1 MSTLDIK
8 KRRLT
13 GRDQILSGGEHLIDG
28 VPFGRHRLRAPRSRP
43 AVHIAPRKRRRLEYD
58 QDRDAD
64 DLDDYFDEDEDLDVY
79 TGSSRPPHQDEE
91 DEEEEGEPLLLTQSD
106 NKPNQRRVRFPASAT
121 SGVDSEDSS
130 GSTDEEGSAAD
141 DEDEEEDVDDEDN
154 AFDPDAQELA
164 DELQGLRELA
174 EEEARDQSPSEADG
188 HDRFHTP
195 SENVRQQV
203 EEQDVSSLGNEHKAA
218 SRTRSA
224 RQTRSH
230 SVSSQSS
237 IPGRGPQASYAFE
250 SDATTHSPSSFL
262 DSSLLDKITAIRS
275 AFPKV
280 SSRDCQKIL
289 IKHGKDVSKTWRTL
303 EKSLTPRQGLA
314 ETMVLSTQLELPR
327 EVKIISSPVRE
338 LAGHLGEV
346 SRIEKDEESNSSSGD
361 QGDSD
366 ASASSSDEKHDDS
379 DSDSPS
385 EDDDHTPQPTTKD
398 ERLDSSDSSNS
409 SDEES
414 SSSDSSSDSDAPV
427 ARRRLDR
434 RRVIQSSQASPASS
448 KAAKASP
455 KRAPARTERDVS
467 ASSKAATAEDSSSS
481 SDSDSD
487 SDSDEPEAQSSRP
500 AAEAAT
506 KPSARAPSM
515 AASQA
520 STQQPVPPGQG
531 RTKTQRRNQRRRL
544 EKQHKKL
551 ALEPASSVYH
561 QSQDSTVSDMLMAK
575 KNALLQTLGSQSQ
588 VASEGARDS
597 SLSVAEIAK
606 STATPSKEPD
616 DWKQKI
622 SYRAVECV
630 QEGIVDISEPPFPF
644 YQRWDPQLRQDW
656 QSVSKRKN
664 KRKARDDSQFYGS
677 SSQPSFKRRKED
689 EHSRQVIDE
698 EYSYQDETTTFLAH
712 QDDITLD
719 YDEQPVKEVEKD
731 DADDLPQLP
740 EDVSLLPE
748 LLLKDLAAGAIVAW
762 KQLLCTEATNWQ
774 PQLSEYLTA
783 VVIETDC
790 VKGHLQ
796 VQLARRDRDIE
807 KSQKKFDEE
816 TGERIYGKFEVPDED
831 EEEEEEDQ
839 GFRDL
844 VLSQMMHARLLKPAE
859 QPHEADQ
866 ATGDAEERHAPGED
880 KNGDDPDQAPQTPE
894 GGVEVADSQP
904 GRNSHGVSGTSGSD
918 QNQSRTLDHDT
929 QSRKDQQDLNESQ
942 DMGADDASPSGAI
955 DESFI
960 DETSHDIPMEEEYD
974 DPATSIIPAF
984 DQVSITDERREE
996 INQLMEA
1003 EGFRQDIR
1011 SSIVKSDFLNLGSPS
1026 RQLEE
1031 EYASSL
1037 QHKASSRAASAREA
1051 SSEAPSEYGS
1061 KDPSQQMQQQSMDVD
1076 ADAFHSAPETPRN
1089 RAPSPDGPEDEQ
1101 TGKIG
1106 PSTERVESSQVTE
1119 VSAQSGRQP
1128 DDNFIAHS
1136 DDLGIE
1142 PPTESPGMVT
1152 FDDENDAVMGD
1163 VNSPKEPAADRS
1175 QTPTQQTFNDDLQ
1188 TRSATKAAASRSNL
1202 QGPVVSSPPGSVHSP
1217 ASTDDSFP
1225 DIEVLWERMATKKFT
1240 ELPVGIKNEP
1250 ASQVNMPSSGENLP
1264 RPVQAASPQRGV
1276 KEESWSSP
1284 ARSTRSSKRK
1294 NSTPKAKSRVATLN
1308 ASISPPA
1315 RSKPWPRPT
1324 IPSPSRGSK
1333 TNKGKRAKGTDS
1345 NRTSNS
1351 TFSIPEGSQVVSLL
1365 TSSPGRPEAEDEP
1378 EYAENYAYDS
1388 LDEDYR
1394 GDSFNSKKGLQKKT
1408 RRSSRA
1414 SPRVKR
1420 GVSVPVAESKESS
1433 TINTNWVP
1441 GSQGPSRKASGRFGG
1456 RWTTDV

>member
-1 MSTLDIK
+1 MDIK
-8 KRRLT
+8 RRRLT

-28 VPFGRHRLRAPRSRP
+28 VPFGRHRLRAPRGRP

-79 TGSSRPPHQDEE
+79 TGSSRPPHHDEE
-91 DEEEEGEPLLLTQSD
+91 DEEEGEPLLLTQSD

-121 SGVDSEDSS
+121 SGVDSEDSE
-130 GSTDEEGSAAD
+130 GSADEEGSAAD
-141 DEDEEEDVDDEDN
+141 DEDEEDVDDEEN

-164 DELQGLRELA
+164 DELQDLRELA
-174 EEEARDQSPSEADG
+174 EEEAREKSPSEADG

-195 SENVRQQV
+195 SENVRQQA

-230 SVSSQSS
+230 SAASPMS
-237 IPGRGPQASYAFE
+237 IAGRGSRGSDAVE
-250 SDATTHSPSSFL
+250 SDATTHCPTSSL
-262 DSSLLDKITAIRS
+262 DSSLLDKVTAIRS
-275 AFPKV
+275 AFPLV
-280 SSRDCQKIL
+280 SSRDCQKLL

-327 EVKIISSPVRE
+327 EFKIISSPVRE

-346 SRIEKDEESNSSSGD
+346 SRIEEDEESNSSSGE

-366 ASASSSDEKHDDS
+366 ASVSSSDEKNDDSDESDGNDSSSEATPTCLSPRVKEAVQESREDSSEDDS

-385 EDDDHTPQPTTKD
+385 EDDDHIPQPTTKD
-398 ERLDSSDSSNS
+398 ERLDSSDSS
-409 SDEES
+409 DEES
-414 SSSDSSSDSDAPV
+414 SSSESSSDSDAPV
-427 ARRRLDR
+427 VQRVNNARPNR

-467 ASSKAATAEDSSSS
+467 ASSKAATVESSSSS

-500 AAEAAT
+500 TAVAAT

-520 STQQPVPPGQG
+520 STQQHVPPGQG

-551 ALEPASSVYH
+551 ALELASSVYH

-588 VASEGARDS
+588 VASEGAKDT
-597 SLSVAEIAK
+597 SLPAAEIAK
-606 STATPSKEPD
+606 STATPSKGPD

-622 SYRAVECV
+622 SYRAVECM

-656 QSVSKRKN
+656 QSASKRKN

-719 YDEQPVKEVEKD
+719 YDEYPVKEVEKD

-783 VVIETDC
+783 VVIEADC

-796 VQLARRDRDIE
+796 AQLAKRDRDIE

-866 ATGDAEERHAPGED
+866 VTGDAEKRHALGED
-880 KNGDDPDQAPQTPE
+880 KNGGHPDQAPQTPE

-904 GRNSHGVSGTSGSD
+904 HRNSHGLSGTSGSD

-942 DMGADDASPSGAI
+942 DMGPDDASPSGAI

-974 DPATSIIPAF
+974 DPPASIIPAF

-1106 PSTERVESSQVTE
+1106 PSTERVKSSQVTE

-1128 DDNFIAHS
+1128 DDNFISHS
-1136 DDLGIE
+1136 DDLGIY

-1225 DIEVLWERMATKKFT
+1225 NIEVLWERMATKKFT

-1250 ASQVNMPSSGENLP
+1250 ASQVNMPSSRENLP

-1324 IPSPSRGSK
+1324 IPSPS
-1333 TNKGKRAKGTDS
+1333 
-1345 NRTSNS
+1345 
-1351 TFSIPEGSQVVSLL
+1351 
-1365 TSSPGRPEAEDEP
+1365 
-1378 EYAENYAYDS
+1378 
-1388 LDEDYR
+1388 
-1394 GDSFNSKKGLQKKT
+1394 
-1408 RRSSRA
+1408 
-1414 SPRVKR
+1414 
-1420 GVSVPVAESKESS
+1420 
-1433 TINTNWVP
+1433 
-1441 GSQGPSRKASGRFGG
+1441 
-1456 RWTTDV
+1456 